1 VTIDWNKALARPNSK
16 QKVEGK
22 NLLKLKEEMERLE
35 AKLEDSEE
43 RFGLAKEKYEA
54 TEESFREIID
64 RASQKEKN
72 LTSRI
77 ESLKAKL
84 EDKQTLLKEKKKELE
99 YYIGPANDTQK
110 KPPIK
115 SPRKE
120 ISSNSFAKIG
130 EEIEELKYEMGRIKA
145 RTKNELMI
153 DKMEISQINNRL
165 DNLIENIDKT
175 IPETNKEIERLKEE
189 LKVKDKQI
197 KITKKDLNRSIISKD
212 KIISKLESDLEA
224 KIAEISDLNNT
235 IDALYTQINK
245 TKTIPKLVKNIID
258 IMEHKGYISDK
269 EFEKLL
275 EKELTSVP

>member
-1 VTIDWNKALARPNSK
+1 VRKIVTIDWNKALARPNSK

-245 TKTIPKLVKNIID
+245 TKTIPKFFKFLITD
-258 IMEHKGYISDK
+258 ISLMFHYINNVLD
-269 EFEKLL
+269 
-275 EKELTSVP
+275 